1 MISIFKRAPVKPEET
16 LPPVEYRTEPVSEE
30 KSFGKEFNLIR
41 AVDEEGN
48 KRIKQIDKRLIEL
61 RKEINDL
68 EHERL
73 ILCELT
79 DVVFQLQP
87 KKDNS

>member
-1 MISIFKRAPVKPEET
+1 MISIFKRATVKPEDT

-48 KRIKQIDKRLIEL
+48 KRIKQIDKRLSEL
-61 RKEINDL
+61 QKEILDIQ
-68 EHERL
+68 HERL
-73 ILCELT
+73 ILSELVA
-79 DVVFQLQP
+79 VVSQLQN
-87 KKDNS
+87 KKG